1 MSTPPQISDLL
12 REDRAFPPPPE
23 FVHQA
28 NFRDPEIYSRAA
40 RDPEAFWASVA
51 GELPWMRT
59 WDRVLDWHPPHA
71 QWFVN
76 GRLNISHNCLDWQI
90 AQGRR
95 TKAALIW
102 EGEPGDSRTLTYQQL
117 HREVCLFANA
127 MKRHGIGRG
136 DRVAI
141 YMPMTP
147 EAVIAML
154 ACARIGAVHSVVFG
168 GFSAEALS
176 DRINDA
182 QARAVITADGGWRRG
197 QVIMLKNAV
206 DEALAHCPC
215 VRHVFVARRPHG
227 EPFPCHMK
235 EGRDHWWHRI
245 VQDET
250 PACPAEELDAEH
262 PLFILYTSGT
272 TGKPKGIVHTTGGY
286 AVQTYFTMKAVFDLK
301 PDDVFWCTADVGW
314 ITGHSYIV
322 YGPLQA
328 GATVVIYEGAPDTP
342 HRGRF
347 WEMIDRHRVSIFY
360 TAPTAIRAFMSWGAD
375 IPDRYELS
383 SLRLLGSVGEPIN
396 PEAWMWYHRHI
407 GRERCPIVDTWWQ
420 TETGAHMVTGLPGIT
435 TMRPGFAGPAL
446 PGLDIAVVDQD
457 GNEITEGSGIFV
469 IRKPWPAMLRTL
481 YGDDERYRATYWS
494 RFGGRYYFTGD
505 GAKRDTH
512 GNFMILGRIDD
523 VLNVSGHR
531 IGTMEVESA
540 LVDHPTVA
548 EAAVVGRAHEIKGQ
562 AVVAF
567 VTLRGGKTLT
577 PALRDDLKAHVVK
590 KIGAIARPDDIFFT
604 ADLPKTRSG
613 KIMRRLLRDIAE
625 GRALG
630 DTTTLADAGVV
641 SRLKEL
647 YEDKEG

>member
-1 MSTPPQISDLL
+1 
-12 REDRAFPPPPE
+12 
-23 FVHQA
+23 
-28 NFRDPEIYSRAA
+28 
-40 RDPEAFWASVA
+40 
-51 GELPWMRT
+51 
-59 WDRVLDWHPPHA
+59 
-71 QWFVN
+71 
-76 GRLNISHNCLDWQI
+76 
-90 AQGRR
+90 
-95 TKAALIW
+95 
-102 EGEPGDSRTLTYQQL
+102 
-117 HREVCLFANA
+117 
-127 MKRHGIGRG
+127 
-136 DRVAI
+136 
-141 YMPMTP
+141 
-147 EAVIAML
+147 
-154 ACARIGAVHSVVFG
+154 
-168 GFSAEALS
+168 
-176 DRINDA
+176 
-182 QARAVITADGGWRRG
+182 
-197 QVIMLKNAV
+197 
-206 DEALAHCPC
+206 
-215 VRHVFVARRPHG
+215 
-227 EPFPCHMK
+227 MK

-375 IPDRYELS
+375 IPDRYDLS